1 MKEILRMQGISKI
14 YSNGFAANKDITFSL
29 YEKEI
34 LALVGENGAGKT
46 TLMKVLFGME
56 QAQEGQIRIE
66 GKEMHFQNPIE
77 AIAAGVGM
85 VHQHFMQ
92 APSLTVAENV
102 ILGMEPVK
110 GLRFDKET
118 AVRMTQEISDK
129 YDLHVDAR
137 KKIIDLSIGQRQ
149 KVEIIKALVRN
160 AKILVLDEPTAV
172 LTPQETEE
180 LFQQI
185 KVLRENGQSII
196 FISHKLDEVMRLCDR
211 VTVLRHGRVTG
222 SEKIENLNERLIS
235 RMMVGR
241 DVITT
246 IEKEAAKPKNKIL
259 ECRELVCLNADGRR
273 MVNGVSFDIHEG
285 EILGVAGVEGNGQSE
300 IALAVTGM
308 CSYQKGSIKINGKEL
323 KGKTVSQVR
332 EMGVSHISEDR
343 MIFGCAGDLSVKE
356 NIVADRIYRRE
367 FRRGP
372 FLNQQK
378 INAFADQ
385 CIKEYEIACDSR
397 DEPVRMLSG
406 GNIQK
411 VIVAREFT
419 AGARL
424 IVANQPTRGVDIG
437 TSDMIRR
444 KLIDKT
450 RREGSC
456 ALLVSADLNE
466 VLEVS
471 DRLIIMYKGK
481 IAGFFKDVKTVT
493 EKELGEY
500 MLGIRSM
507 SQEEIREAAV

>member
-14 YSNGFAANKDITFSL
+14 YPNGFAANKDITFSL

-34 LALVGENGAGKT
+34 MALVGENGAGKT
-46 TLMKVLFGME
+46 TLMKILFGME
-56 QAQEGQIRIE
+56 QAQEGQILID

-110 GLRFDKET
+110 GLRFDKES
-118 AVRMTQEISDK
+118 AVRVTQEISDR
-129 YDLHVDAR
+129 YDLHVDAGKR
-137 KKIIDLSIGQRQ
+137 ICDLSIGQRQ
-149 KVEIIKALVRN
+149 KVEIIKALVRK

-172 LTPQETEE
+172 LTPQETDE

-185 KVLRENGQSII
+185 KALRENGQSII

-222 SEKIENLNERLIS
+222 SESIENLNERLIS

-246 IEKEAAKPKNKIL
+246 IDKEEAAPKKKIL
-259 ECRELVCLNADGRR
+259 ECHGLVCLNSDGRR
-273 MVNGVSFDIHEG
+273 VVSGVSFNIHEG
-285 EILGVAGVEGNGQSE
+285 EILGVAGVEGNGQGE
-300 IALAVTGM
+300 IALAVAGM
-308 CSYQKGSIKINGKEL
+308 RTYEKGSIKVNGEEI

-343 MIFGCAGDLSVKE
+343 MLYGCSGDLSIKE
-356 NIVADRIYRRE
+356 NIVADRIWSKE
-367 FRRGP
+367 FRKGL
-372 FLNQQK
+372 FLNRKK
-378 INAFADQ
+378 INEFADL
-385 CIKEYEIACDSR
+385 CIKEYEIACDHR

-419 AGARL
+419 SKARL

-450 RREGSC
+450 RKENIG

-466 VLEVS
+466 ILEVS
-471 DRLIIMYKGK
+471 DRLMVMYKGK
-481 IAGFFKDVKTVT
+481 IAGFFKDVKKVT

-500 MLGIRSM
+500 MLGIKTMRP
-507 SQEEIREAAV
+507 EEIEEASI